1 MVKTFLKGQYMS
13 RKIKI
18 IIACWG
24 TVVATAIFITI
35 FLVLLG
41 MEDKIELFFYLHFS
55 VGAVIIFLVFWPIY
69 SKRMK

>member
-1 MVKTFLKGQYMS
+1 MS